1 MESHARRE
9 VQKYE
14 MGKKK
19 QSCWLQIT
27 IIIQEY
33 LKT

>member
-14 MGKKK
+14 MGKK
-19 QSCWLQIT
+19 T
-27 IIIQEY
+27 IMLASNNNNHSGIS
-33 LKT
+33 